1 MKTPSNLEMTI
12 SSLRSLLLINYD
24 RLQIPCLA
32 SRITKSS
39 TKPWIFFSTLKLL
52 YSPTTRQ
59 KRGVAASQSSVG
71 YLVRSMLSPRQLLK
85 LLGRLLCGSAPELVR
100 YRNRMKRRCSQTAA
114 PASGGSAIEADV
126 LPNRMR
132 HRTIFAPIYVAHL
145 NKNRLPYTKYLNV
158 A

>member
-1 MKTPSNLEMTI
+1 MNF
-12 SSLRSLLLINYD
+12 
-24 RLQIPCLA
+24 
-32 SRITKSS
+32 
-39 TKPWIFFSTLKLL
+39 FFSTLKLL

-71 YLVRSMLSPRQLLK
+71 YLVRSMLSPRRLLK

-114 PASGGSAIEADV
+114 AASGGSAIEADV

-145 NKNRLPYTKYLNV
+145 NKNRLPYTKYINV
-158 A
+158 AKKLESSFKNNELFQVRWRFKNRKQFLWKQTKRKENR